1 MVSLGKRFEKEL
13 GMYFKLY
20 PAQEIIDSKLFG
32 DGEENGN
39 FRYALGDF
47 IAIAEDSN
55 KTIVSNGDLALFSQ
69 HAGYTD
75 DEVYVPVIA
84 KRLIK
89 K

>member
-1 MVSLGKRFEKEL
+1 MMYLRQYKKEL

-20 PAQEIIDSKLFG
+20 PKEEIIASKLFG
-32 DGEENGN
+32 DGIENGN
-39 FRYALGDF
+39 FRYAIGDF

-55 KTIVSNGDLALFSQ
+55 KTIISNGDMELYSQ

-75 DEVYVPVIA
+75 DEVYVPLIA